1 MQALFRPAI
10 HLMNRLRYQRKF
22 MLLGA
27 AVGIVM
33 TVLLVTVYS
42 SLQRDITMA
51 EQELAGLQMLKPMNR
66 MTQFMQQHRGLSSGV
81 LNGNEAMREKRAAKE
96 KEVSA
101 ALAATEAT
109 LSSSLR
115 ESAGWKSISQKDW
128 ATISAE
134 GMGWPTPDNLKRHT
148 AMIAKALVFMADVA
162 DESGMILDSAMDT
175 HYFMDSVV
183 SKMPAMLEP
192 LGITR
197 ARGTGVL
204 AARN

>member
-42 SLQRDITMA
+42 SLQRDITLA
-51 EQELAGLQMLKPMNR
+51 EQELAGLQILKPMNR

-115 ESAGWKSISQKDW
+115 ESAGWKSISQDW

-134 GMGWPTPDNLKRHT
+134 GMGWTT
-148 AMIAKALVFMADVA
+148 
-162 DESGMILDSAMDT
+162 
-175 HYFMDSVV
+175 
-183 SKMPAMLEP
+183 
-192 LGITR
+192 
-197 ARGTGVL
+197 
-204 AARN
+204 